1 MGEVKGA
8 STGGAASTPA
18 LFGDY
23 EMGRSKHEK
32 DVRTAVFLDQMKQG
46 VLGFF
51 GLPPGQQEASWRIA
65 ANAGD
70 PGACESRAPRARR
83 ALARRAYALLRSSSR
98 PWICVCPPW

>member
-65 ANAGD
+65 ANAGVVRKTTASTLGIMHD
-70 PGACESRAPRARR
+70 MKLTPLYE
-83 ALARRAYALLRSSSR
+83 
-98 PWICVCPPW
+98 CPSVLIPHGQTVL